1 MKKMSLAGPT
11 RFSSRF
17 LAVMIL
23 HLSFSSAW
31 AGEDDFFLK
40 EIMKQQQ
47 PNMNRQLPD
56 WLKTKPMHLNPAL
69 EKLLKDGNKMMAQGG
84 ATSEDGM
91 DGKRSLAQ
99 AIQGRW
105 IFVSFGMP
113 THELKA
119 AAEEAAATKSILVFR
134 GVEKDQNT
142 GLITKKLLT
151 IVKNMKP
158 VPGVVID
165 PTLFTRFNVTAVPT
179 MIETDAEGK
188 TRSARGLPGF
198 NWLSKQEP
206 GDHGQRG
213 PIYGILEPD
222 MIEEIQR
229 RAANIDWD
237 KQKADAMANFWKNQD
252 DFDLRPA
259 EKNRE
264 RSIDMTIV
272 STQDIFHPDGRLI
285 IKKGDRINPQ
295 ATMPMRHA
303 YIVFDATSQKQVAIA
318 KKAGDELLKKGK
330 PVIYLF
336 SKIDKQR
343 GWDHYNET
351 GDFINAPLYKLNKS
365 IVDRFKL
372 EALPTVIEGNG
383 DQVVAKELAS
393 GEVH

>member
-1 MKKMSLAGPT
+1 MKKMSLVART
-11 RFSSRF
+11 LFSSCF
-17 LAVMIL
+17 LAALVL
-23 HLSFSSAW
+23 HLSSSSVM

-40 EIMKQQQ
+40 ELLKQQQ

-56 WLKTKPMHLNPAL
+56 WLKTKPLHLNPSL
-69 EKLLKDGNKMMAQGG
+69 EKILREGNRISNQSSDNDIDM
-84 ATSEDGM
+84 
-91 DGKRSLAQ
+91 GKRSLAQ
-99 AIQGRW
+99 AVQGRW

-113 THELKA
+113 MHEIKA

-142 GLITKKLLT
+142 GAITKKLLP

-179 MIETDAEGK
+179 MIETDTEGK
-188 TRSARGLPGF
+188 TRIARGLPGF
-198 NWLSKQEP
+198 SWLSKQEP
-206 GDHGQRG
+206 GDLGQRG

-229 RAANIDWD
+229 RAANVDWE
-237 KQKADAMANFWKNQD
+237 KQKNDAIANFWKHQD
-252 DFDLRPA
+252 EFTLRPA
-259 EKNRE
+259 EKTRE
-264 RSIDMTIV
+264 RAIDMTIV

-295 ATMPMRHA
+295 ALMPMRHA
-303 YIVFDATSQKQVAIA
+303 YIIFDATSKKQVEIA
-318 KKAGDELLKKGK
+318 KKAGDEILKKGK

-336 SKIDKQR
+336 SKIDKER
-343 GWDHYNET
+343 GWSHYNET
-351 GDFINAPLYKLNKS
+351 GDFVNGPLYKLNKS

-372 EALPTVIEGNG
+372 EVLPTVIEGQG
-383 DQVVAKELAS
+383 DHVVAKELAS
-393 GEVH
+393 GGVH